1 MSEKYDV
8 FRPNREVS
16 DSFKLRPDGYA
27 DFVESLQ
34 APEYRRTDG

>member
-27 DFVESLQ
+27 DFSSI
-34 APEYRRTDG
+34 TSST

>member
-27 DFVESLQ
+27 DFVEYHFNLNF
-34 APEYRRTDG
+34 PPI